1 MNCQLKLQKF
11 VLPVGPGM
19 VGSCGKQISPIAIH
33 VSCTM
38 QYLISHDISSPITF
52 VGRVSEVMDI
62 LAHRGTKFQFNDSKN
77 KTTYT
82 EKDIITSVKKLSKLG
97 SGFSTI
103 KVGRVVLIVS
113 IPEELDKDH
122 MEVLKLAE
130 KEPDGMVR
138 TEVVSKELEWDIE
151 RSNRALELLLSKGMV
166 WLDVHCGGNKYW
178 FPR

>member
-1 MNCQLKLQKF
+1 
-11 VLPVGPGM
+11 
-19 VGSCGKQISPIAIH
+19 
-33 VSCTM
+33 
-38 QYLISHDISSPITF
+38 
-52 VGRVSEVMDI
+52 MDI

-103 KVGRVVLIVS
+103 KVGRIDLIVS
-113 IPEELDKDH
+113 VPEELDEDH
-122 MEVLKLAE
+122 MKVLELAE
-130 KEPDGMVR
+130 NEPDGMVR
-138 TEVVSKELEWDIE
+138 TEVMSKALGWDIE

-166 WLDVHCGGNKYW
+166 WLDVHCGGKSYW